1 MTGVLTRGAGPSR
14 MGTHTRKSHMRTQ
27 QETVICKPRRE
38 ASGETQPAD
47 TLSWTSS
54 LQNYE
59 QVSFCCLSHPAY
71 GVLLYSSLADY
82 YREQKRKLE
91 HPLRQH
97 PSHRPPSQR
106 RFRANHKTS
115 PDTGGGESLP
125 QRGTACRPDLKMIGG
140 KHESKLK
147 PQFLLADLQLVASAT
162 GKVG

>member
-1 MTGVLTRGAGPSR
+1 MGFSGQVHWNGLPCPSPGDLPNPRIEPMSPALQADSLPLKHWGSPFKEIKIKVKLGHISGPSSNMTCVLIRGAGPSR

-71 GVLLYSSLADY
+71 GVLLYSSLAD
-82 YREQKRKLE
+82 
-91 HPLRQH
+91 
-97 PSHRPPSQR
+97 
-106 RFRANHKTS
+106 
-115 PDTGGGESLP
+115 
-125 QRGTACRPDLKMIGG
+125 
-140 KHESKLK
+140 
-147 PQFLLADLQLVASAT
+147 
-162 GKVG
+162 